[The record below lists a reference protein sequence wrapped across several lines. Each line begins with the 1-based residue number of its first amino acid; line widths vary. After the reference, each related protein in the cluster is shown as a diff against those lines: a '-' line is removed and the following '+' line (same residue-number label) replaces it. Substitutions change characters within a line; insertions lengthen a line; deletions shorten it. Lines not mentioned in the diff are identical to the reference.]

1 MVLSQLR
8 VGETARIVAVTGGRG
23 LKQKLSLRGLKEGKV
38 LRVVSTHG
46 PVTVEIDRNVIAMGR
61 GMAQKVVVQ
70 RQK

>member
-8 VGETARIVAVTGGRG
+8 VGETARIVTVMGGRG
-23 LKQKLSLRGLKEGKV
+23 MRHKLSLRGLKEGKI
-38 LRVVSTHG
+38 LRVVSNYG

-70 RQK
+70 K